1 MRNPAVWLPIA
12 ALLLAFVAFCY
23 AELVRR
29 PAKLLPKVVWAL
41 VIVAQI
47 PLGGIGYLIL
57 GRGERPATNEPA
69 ATVPPPAD
77 PANPTEPAGAPEP
90 TKPAERAAPALS
102 TRALTKLF
110 AGDVGLR
117 GVDLTVPARGVYGL
131 VGPNGAGK
139 TTLLSILAGLRRPDS
154 GSVASTSRVMLC
166 PDTPAFEPW
175 LTAAETVE
183 LFAGLGPRSGT
194 GTSRALDLVGL
205 AAARDRRVGGFSRGM
220 AQRLGLAVVLAS
232 GADVLLLDEPTSAL
246 DPQGR
251 SDMLDLIAALG
262 REHAVVFSSHI
273 LADVQR
279 VADTVGVLRD
289 GRLIYQGPVEELLD
303 RHTRPSWRLHL
314 RTGADELAGRLDR
327 LDWVASVRRQEQGLL
342 VDTTSVHAGETLLP
356 AEISASGAELVA
368 FNPVGAD
375 LETVFLNLVEVDR

>member
-1 MRNPAVWLPIA
+1 VREPAVWLPIA
-12 ALLLAFVAFCY
+12 ALLLAFIAFCY
-23 AELVRR
+23 VELVRR
-29 PAKLLPKVVWAL
+29 PAKLLPKPLWAL
-41 VIVAQI
+41 VILAQI
-47 PLGGIGYLIL
+47 PLGGICYLIL
-57 GRGERPATNEPA
+57 GRGERHAGTEPPVTGAAPTGSTPPPRPAPATPRVPA
-69 ATVPPPAD
+69 VQ
-77 PANPTEPAGAPEP
+77 
-90 TKPAERAAPALS
+90 

-154 GSVASTSRVMLC
+154 GSVEADSRVMLC

-175 LTAAETVE
+175 LTAAETVQ
-183 LFAGLGPRSGT
+183 LFAGLGPCGDTGT
-194 GTSRALDLVGL
+194 GRALDLVGL

-251 SDMLDLIAALG
+251 SDMLDLIAQLG
-262 REHAVVFSSHI
+262 HDRAVVFSSHI

-289 GRLIYQGPVEELLD
+289 GRLIYQGSVEELLD

-314 RTGADELAGRLDR
+314 RSGADELARRLDR
-327 LDWVASVRRQEQGLL
+327 LDWVAAVQRQEQGLL
-342 VDTTSVHAGETLLP
+342 VDTTSVRAGETLLP

-375 LETVFLNLVEVDR
+375 LETVFLNLVEVGR